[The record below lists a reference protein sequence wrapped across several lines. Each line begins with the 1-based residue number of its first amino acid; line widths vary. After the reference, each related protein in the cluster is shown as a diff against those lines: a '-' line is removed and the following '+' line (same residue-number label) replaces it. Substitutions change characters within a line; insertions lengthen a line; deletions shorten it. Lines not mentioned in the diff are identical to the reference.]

1 MRTRQP
7 GFIVLCLSVAFVII
21 GLTGCGQAA
30 SSSGQV
36 PPARMEHAGPGDALS
51 VVLTPIGAR
60 RIGIKTAPAV
70 ADGKLVVIPY
80 GALLYEPDGQ
90 TAVYIKVTGLI
101 YTRRFVTVDTID
113 GNDVM
118 LTGGLQPG
126 IVVVT
131 QGGEE
136 LLGVQNGVGV
146 ET

>member
-1 MRTRQP
+1 MRMRQP
-7 GFIVLCLSVAFVII
+7 GFVVLCLSVTFVIT
-21 GLTGCGQAA
+21 GLTGCGHAA
-30 SSSGQV
+30 SGSAQV
-36 PPARMEHAGPGDALS
+36 PPARMEHIGNSQSLS

-90 TAVYIKVTGLI
+90 AAVYIKVTGLI
-101 YTRRFVTVDTID
+101 YMRRFVTVGTIN